1 MLKKLIINLNIGW
14 VFLTLLSYLSPW
26 IHPGTFWPI
35 AFLGLAFPVLM
46 IINVGFIIAWLLT
59 EWKYAF
65 LSFFVILLGWNNVF
79 YFIGQGSST
88 IPNEQDLSIASFNTF
103 GFKKLKEQYQYD
115 YPKMAQI
122 VKNKL
127 KPYGQ
132 IDILCTQES
141 NSFSSK
147 VLDLALKI
155 PYSHQYSKQGAM
167 VYSRF
172 PILDK
177 GSIRFSNETNSCVW
191 TDIQTPNKV
200 IRVYCVHLQSNRIS
214 TDTEDLIDRHELDN
228 KRTWNRIGSILKNYK
243 KFSGYRANEA
253 KEVRDHAT
261 KSPYPVILA
270 GDFNDHP
277 LSYTYRMM
285 SEGYNDTFIKK
296 GQGNGKTYKSFIPFL
311 RIDYILAD
319 TGFEVG
325 SHQIID
331 PNLSDHKLI
340 LSKLNTH

>member
-1 MLKKLIINLNIGW
+1 MNIGW
-14 VFLTLLSYLSPW
+14 VLITLLSFLSPW
-26 IHPGTFWPI
+26 IHPGAFWPI

-46 IINVGFIIAWLLT
+46 IINVGFIFVWLLT

-79 YFIGQGSST
+79 YFVGQGGNA
-88 IPNEQDLSIASFNTF
+88 IPDKRDLSIASFNTF
-103 GFKKLKEQYQYD
+103 GFKKLKEQYKYD
-115 YPKMAQI
+115 YPKMAQ
-122 VKNKL
+122 VVNERL
-127 KPYGQ
+127 DAYGQ
-132 IDILCTQES
+132 IDILCVQES

-200 IRVYCVHLQSNRIS
+200 IRVYCVHLQSNRVS
-214 TDTEDLIDRHELDN
+214 TDTENLMDQHELDD

-243 KFSGYRANEA
+243 KFSKYRANEA
-253 KEVRDHAT
+253 QAVHNHAV
-261 KSPYPVILA
+261 KCSYPVIIA

-277 LSYTYRMM
+277 LSYTYRIM
-285 SEGYNDTFIKK
+285 SEGYTDTFIKK
-296 GQGNGKTYKSFIPFL
+296 GNGNGKTYKSFIPFL
-311 RIDYILAD
+311 RIDYIMAD
-319 TGFEVG
+319 TSFAIQ

-331 PNLSDHKLI
+331 PNLSDHKMI
-340 LSKLNTH
+340 LSRISTQ